1 MKNNLV
7 GKRAALYTRVSTED
21 QANYGVSLEAQRERL
36 IEYAHAH
43 DMKIVGIYTD
53 EGISARKKY
62 TRRPALCSIIEDIKA
77 GKVDIILF
85 IKLDRWFRNI
95 ADFYEIQ
102 TILDKYKIDWIATEE
117 DYDTTTANGRLSL
130 NVRLA
135 IAQDEADR
143 TSERI
148 KFTFNNLAKQGRV
161 VTGNLPAGYKVGA
174 DKRPELVESE
184 AEFIKAIFDKYVS
197 CRSAKETLLYSIKEF
212 GRLCDLKDVKRILSC
227 TWYVGKAHGV
237 DNYCP
242 RIIDDDTFALVQQML
257 RQREARHVGTRTDRV
272 YLFQGLIFC
281 GECDHAM
288 TTYACKGYKK
298 NPQKYIYYRCSLR
311 MRNKTCDNHHQIN
324 QDKLEEWM
332 LNNLEA
338 ELDKYNFHVKKSA
351 EKKRKPINT
360 AKIMA
365 KIEKLKDL
373 YLNDLL
379 PRDIYE
385 RDYASLLAQLEEA
398 QVPTP
403 QPIDT
408 SFLANF
414 RETYPTLDP
423 EARKAIWGKI
433 VDKISISSDGD
444 ISVTFNQL

>member
-21 QANYGVSLEAQRERL
+21 QATHGVSLEAQRERL

-85 IKLDRWFRNI
+85 VKLDRWFRNI

-161 VTGNLPAGYKVGA
+161 VTGVLPFGYRVGP
-174 DKRPELVESE
+174 DKKPEIVEE
-184 AEFIKAIFDKYVS
+184 DAEIVRDLFNKYIT
-197 CRSAKETLLYSIKEF
+197 CRSARETLQYALKTF
-212 GRLCDLKDVKRILSC
+212 GRNMESKGMRRMLSC
-227 TWYVGKAHGV
+227 TWYIGEAH
-237 DNYCP
+237 DNKNYCP
-242 RIIDDDTFALVQQML
+242 RIIDDDTFKLAQKFLNE
-257 RQREARHVGTRTDRV
+257 RASRHIHERSNRV
-272 YLFQGLIFC
+272 YYFQGLIKCAEC
-281 GECDHAM
+281 GHAFV
-288 TTYACKGYKK
+288 TYACPHRDPAK
-298 NPQKYIYYRCSLR
+298 PSYIYYRCGLKAQNNS
-311 MRNKTCDNHHQIN
+311 CDNRKHIN
-324 QDKLEEWM
+324 QEKLEEWM
-332 LNNLEA
+332 LDNLET
-338 ELDKYNFHVKKSA
+338 ELDKYNFNVKKSA
-351 EKKRKPINT
+351 EKKRKPVNT
-360 AKIMA
+360 AKITA

-385 RDYASLLAQLEEA
+385 RDYASLSAQLEEA
-398 QVPTP
+398 QVPIP

-414 RETYPTLDP
+414 RDAYPTLDP

-433 VDKISISSDGD
+433 VDKISISSDGG